1 MFEVANMQNQQS
13 NLKLISKNLQASYR
27 QFMDDFI
34 AAPTIVAPL
43 LPTMPAFQRDL
54 FLKQAQTQHYRIM
67 LQMQPS
73 LTETHPYNIHGVLK
87 TLASGQLVLVNR
99 HQHVTHLIEPTMI
112 RYIKRAP
119 LN

>member
-1 MFEVANMQNQQS
+1 MQNQQS

-34 AAPTIVAPL
+34 AAPTVVAPL

-54 FLKQAQTQHYRIM
+54 FLKQAQTRHYQVM

-73 LTETHPYNIHGVLK
+73 LTETHPYNIHGVLR
-87 TLASGQLVLVNR
+87 TLASGQLVLINR
-99 HQHVTHLIEPTMI
+99 RQHLTHLVDVTQI
-112 RYIKRAP
+112 RYIQRA
-119 LN
+119 